1 MGKHLFNCFILF
13 VTSIYTSYC
22 WPSGA
27 PESTCVSMAPNLR
40 SHGSLPKSN
49 SRNVDKW
56 GFGGPVQ
63 LDLVFFDRSKNITIF
78 AKDDSVFQNDKFKG
92 FMLQIHYDADRYDSN
107 FSKKGPIGK
116 FTVSRNSPYK
126 CMDCNG
132 KCDSITHKNNEP
144 KTEITVTWT
153 KPDDYSSENG
163 QDLYLKY
170 TIVTEKRKYW
180 VGLEF
185 PPREEDIPNF
195 DALGFRIDS

>member
-1 MGKHLFNCFILF
+1 MIPKHSPNMDNHLFNCVIIFF
-13 VTSIYTSYC
+13 TSIYTSYC

-63 LDLVFFDRSKNITIF
+63 LDLVFFDRYVIVAFHSQLHLIVAFKIKIKTVPVSNWYFLYRSKNITIF
-78 AKDDSVFQNDKFKG
+78 AKDDGVFQNDPFKG
-92 FMLQIHYDADRYDSN
+92 FMLQIHYDADRYDPN

-116 FTVSRNSPYK
+116 FTVSSNSPFK

-132 KCDSITHKNNEP
+132 KCDR
-144 KTEITVTWT
+144 
-153 KPDDYSSENG
+153 Y
-163 QDLYLKY
+163 
-170 TIVTEKRKYW
+170 
-180 VGLEF
+180 
-185 PPREEDIPNF
+185 
-195 DALGFRIDS
+195 